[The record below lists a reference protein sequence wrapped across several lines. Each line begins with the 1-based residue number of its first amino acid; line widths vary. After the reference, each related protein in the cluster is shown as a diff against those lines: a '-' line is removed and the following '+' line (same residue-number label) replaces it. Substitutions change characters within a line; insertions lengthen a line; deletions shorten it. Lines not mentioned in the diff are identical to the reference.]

1 MQLHYITMLISV
13 IIPIY
18 KVEEYLE
25 QCVKSVLNQTYR
37 DIEVILVDDGSPD
50 NCPAMCDAFAKND
63 TRIKVIHKPNGGSSD
78 ARNVGT
84 QSATGDY
91 ILYMDSDDF
100 WSSTNDLAKLVNAAK
115 ETPECDFIGFNCS
128 YYYEAENRIV
138 PWVKFDKEIVDTTSP
153 DNCIEKL
160 VASGVFPMSACMK
173 LIKKDCLQNNNIRF
187 IKGIYGEDIPWFV
200 ELLKKSERCRFIN
213 HYMYIYR
220 KGLATSKSGSFSYK
234 KYIDLFNLL
243 KDGVVI
249 NRQECEGETRNA
261 LFSFWAYELCILRAM
276 TGFMDKNQQKKELK
290 ELYKYNWLFKYQ
302 LHPKVR
308 KVALVQK
315 CFGKAITN
323 IFLFQYLKTR
333 LA

>member
-1 MQLHYITMLISV
+1 MLISI

-18 KVEEYLE
+18 KVEKYLE
-25 QCVKSVLNQTYR
+25 QCVMSVLNQTYR

-50 NCPAMCDAFAKND
+50 NCPEMCDAFAKND
-63 TRIKVIHKPNGGSSD
+63 TRIKVIHKPNGGLSD

-100 WSSTNDLAKLVNAAK
+100 WSSTNDLAKLVNTAK

-128 YYYEAENRIV
+128 YYYEAEDKIV
-138 PWVKFDKEIVDTTSP
+138 PWVKFDKAIVDTASSN
-153 DNCIEKL
+153 NCIEKL

-173 LIKKDCLQNNNIRF
+173 LIKKDCIQDNNIQF
-187 IKGIYGEDIPWFV
+187 IKGIYGEDIPWFI
-200 ELLKKSERCRFIN
+200 ELLKRSERCRFVN
-213 HYMYIYR
+213 HYMYVYR
-220 KGLATSKSGSFSYK
+220 KGLATSISGSFSYK
-234 KYIDLFNLL
+234 KYRDLFNIL
-243 KDGVVI
+243 KEGVVI
-249 NRQECEGETRNA
+249 NQQECNGETRNA

-276 TGFMDKNQQKKELK
+276 TGFMDKYQQKVELK
-290 ELYKYNWLFKYQ
+290 ELYKFNWLFKYR

-308 KVALVQK
+308 KVAFVQK
-315 CFGKAITN
+315 LIGKTLTN
-323 IFLFQYLKTR
+323 TLLFRYLRTR